1 MTLKH
6 FQIRWPREWLKRT
19 RLFRTDM
26 LSYSGKDFIVSVSLY
41 LVSVICCL
49 VLRNFDPQNDTS
61 YVSMIFLLD
70 VFLTALLTDGFF
82 FSLTIAV
89 FAVLSVDYIFT
100 PPYWEVSFTL
110 AGFPLTFLVMMIIC
124 VAIGIVTSRAKRVSE
139 MEREAEREKI
149 HSNLLRAVSHDIR
162 TPLTGIVGATNV
174 LLEQDDVLTPQQRR
188 ELLKN
193 ANEEAQWLIRIVE
206 NLLSITRMGGDEAK
220 VNKTPE
226 AAEEIIE
233 GAVGKFTRRWGTDIP
248 VEVRLPEEFLL
259 VPMDPLLMEQ
269 VLTNLMENAVLH
281 GKTTRHITVTLCR
294 SGDWARFIV
303 EDDGQ
308 GIAPDRLEH
317 LFDGTL
323 QGQQGDRGRS
333 MGIGLSV
340 CRTVVRAHGGH
351 IRGENRT
358 EGGARFTV
366 ELPLDKEIQ
375 QEVDSYEDQG

>member
-1 MTLKH
+1 M
-6 FQIRWPREWLKRT
+6 
-19 RLFRTDM
+19 
-26 LSYSGKDFIVSVSLY
+26 
-41 LVSVICCL
+41 
-49 VLRNFDPQNDTS
+49 
-61 YVSMIFLLD
+61 
-70 VFLTALLTDGFF
+70 
-82 FSLTIAV
+82 
-89 FAVLSVDYIFT
+89 
-100 PPYWEVSFTL
+100 
-110 AGFPLTFLVMMIIC
+110 
-124 VAIGIVTSRAKRVSE
+124 
-139 MEREAEREKI
+139 
-149 HSNLLRAVSHDIR
+149 
-162 TPLTGIVGATNV
+162 
-174 LLEQDDVLTPQQRR
+174 
-188 ELLKN
+188 
-193 ANEEAQWLIRIVE
+193 E
-206 NLLSITRMGGDEAK
+206 NLLSITRIGGDEAK

-333 MGIGLSV
+333 MASACPFAGRWCGPMAAASEAKTE
-340 CRTVVRAHGGH
+340 RRAAHGSPWSCLW
-351 IRGENRT
+351 IEKFNR
-358 EGGARFTV
+358 R
-366 ELPLDKEIQ
+366 
-375 QEVDSYEDQG
+375 